1 MQIIILYL
9 SSFIGRITLKD
20 RHRMRWS
27 PYFAFLHRVH
37 WRAKGTAPILQQNI
51 FIFLKYS
58 NTTFKF
64 ICAHKSSQ
72 SQRYSN
78 VVFNAASFFH
88 LCPYRTEFV
97 HVGEWSIDP
106 EPCWCM
112 WIRQHLKCFLS
123 ETGQWTILTW
133 FLSAASLLTLHQFLA

>member
-1 MQIIILYL
+1 M
-9 SSFIGRITLKD
+9 
-20 RHRMRWS
+20 HRRRWS

-37 WRAKGTAPILQQNI
+37 WRAKGTAPILQQII

-78 VVFNAASFFH
+78 VVFNAATFFH